1 MMVTSCYAKKTMMMV
16 TPRYAKKTM
25 MMMSAWYAKKT
36 MMMVTSRYAKK
47 TMMMMSAWYAKKTMM
62 MVTSCYAKKTMMMMS
77 SWYAKKTMMMSLRI
91 LDPNITILGL
101 VIIRYHLF
109 ISAFCWIRSPVIK
122 VIFAVFVL
130 LRTPRVNAAYQKCS
144 LNLKCF
150 QKFVK
155 TGSRLLL
162 LLV

>member
-1 MMVTSCYAKKTMMMV
+1 MG
-16 TPRYAKKTM
+16 M

-36 MMMVTSRYAKK
+36 MMMVTS
-47 TMMMMSAWYAKKTMM
+47 WYAN
-62 MVTSCYAKKTMMMMS
+62 
-77 SWYAKKTMMMSLRI
+77 KTMMMSLRI

-130 LRTPRVNAAYQKCS
+130 LRTPRLNAAYQKCS

-150 QKFVK
+150 QIFVK